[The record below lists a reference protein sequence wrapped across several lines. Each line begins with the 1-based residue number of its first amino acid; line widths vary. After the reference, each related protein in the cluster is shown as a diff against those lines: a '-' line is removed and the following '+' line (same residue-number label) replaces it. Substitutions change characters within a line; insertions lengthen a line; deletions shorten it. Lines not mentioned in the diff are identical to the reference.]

1 MMSMGP
7 LGPPLGLAA
16 DVMGHGW
23 LGLELGFGLLTLF
36 EEWSRSEIFHPDR
49 MDTVR
54 YSSGICSGLFGEGG
68 SVRNKSRIENS
79 VIFIDNW
86 R

>member
-23 LGLELGFGLLTLF
+23 LGLELGFGLLTYYLKNGPDP
-36 EEWSRSEIFHPDR
+36 RSSTRTGGYCTILIRF
-49 MDTVR
+49 
-54 YSSGICSGLFGEGG
+54 YSGLFGEGG

>member
-49 MDTVR
+49 RILYDTHPV
-54 YSSGICSGLFGEGG
+54 LFGAVRGG
-68 SVRNKSRIENS
+68 RVGTEQKPDRELS
-79 VIFIDNW
+79 DLH
-86 R
+86 